1 MKNRNQ
7 NQKNYLIHW
16 GDTYSDD
23 IHTCLEDAK
32 KDIQEAIQDGDERPE
47 DIMVY
52 EISAVYQV
60 AMAEIKLV
68 KSDENS

>member
-7 NQKNYLIHW
+7 NQKNYLIYW
-16 GDTYSDD
+16 GDAYSDD

-32 KDIQEAIQDGDERPE
+32 KDIQEAVQDGDERPE
-47 DIMVY
+47 DILVY
-52 EISAVYQV
+52 EISAVYKV
-60 AMAEIKLV
+60 AMSEIKLV